1 MKEIE
6 TIMNDAEISAQA
18 KGVFV
23 HLAMMNDNS
32 WEGLEE
38 LTNHFSNGKTAIT
51 SAFNELLEK
60 GYVRRNRVKNEN
72 GTFYSVELELIPN
85 KDGIITKI
93 L

>member
-6 TIMNDAEISAQA
+6 TIMNDAEVSAQA
-18 KGVFV
+18 KGIFV
-23 HLAMMNDNS
+23 HLVMMSDNS
-32 WEGLEE
+32 WEGLDE
-38 LTNHFSNGKTAIT
+38 LTSHFSNGKTAIT

-60 GYVRRNRVKNEN
+60 GYVKRNRIKIED